1 MNKDVIYIEPEDD
14 ITDII
19 NRLKSAK
26 KKVVALVPPKKA
38 GVLKSS
44 VNAKL
49 ITKAAK
55 QSEKVAV
62 IITSDPS
69 LIKIVSLAGLPIAKN
84 LESRPVTPSEL
95 IDRAKKRV
103 EKEKEEEIVEEAEEP
118 EEETIDEPEKKEKSE
133 EDIELNSEEVDD
145 MEDEEKEKK
154 KKKGVKIPSF
164 DKYRKFIL
172 IGVGVLVIAI
182 VGVLAVVFNA
192 AGKADISVIVKTTDH
207 GFSEAVSLVK
217 NEADAKPEEGKLYLE
232 KVSFDGEST
241 TEFEATGQRNDGE
254 RASGTI
260 IASYAFHSSDD
271 GNIVIPAG
279 TVFVAINAG
288 KNYISQA
295 DATIANPD
303 NCKKV
308 DYVSGCSGSAKVAVV
323 AEAGGAAYNIGADTF
338 QSSYK
343 PNEISAK
350 NESGFSGGTDKFVK
364 YVTDKDI
371 ENAKQSLSM
380 DPDAK
385 AKLLDTIKDD
395 VTAIEA
401 SFKIETGDVVSTP
414 KVNEVVEEG
423 KKAQLKAKSTYSI
436 FAVDNAQIEKFIR
449 KKAGADVSDDMKI
462 YSLGKPFFERFV
474 DDANNY
480 TAKIKTT
487 YKTGPI
493 VSEAEIMEKSK
504 GKKIGEVRALL
515 ESING
520 VKSVDITTNFMWVH
534 SIPND
539 ENKITIKLDVEE

>member
-84 LESRPVTPSEL
+84 LESRPITPGEL

-103 EKEKEEEIVEEAEEP
+103 EKEKEEEIVEEADEP
-118 EEETIDEPEKKEKSE
+118 EEEIIDEPKKKEKSE
-133 EDIELNSEEVDD
+133 EDIELNSEEI
-145 MEDEEKEKK
+145 EDEEGEKEKK

-172 IGVGVLVIAI
+172 IGVGVLIIAI

-207 GFSEAVSLVK
+207 GFSEGVSLVK

-241 TEFEATGQRNDGE
+241 TEFEATGKRNDGE
-254 RASGTI
+254 KASGTLT
-260 IASYAFHSSDD
+260 ASVTFASSSD
-271 GNIVIPAG
+271 GNITIPAG
-279 TVFVAINAG
+279 SAFSAGG
-288 KNYISQA
+288 KNYFSQA
-295 DATIANPD
+295 DVTIANPGS
-303 NCKKV
+303 CKKEDYDSRKCVNDV
-308 DYVSGCSGSAKVAVV
+308 DFTVV
-323 AEAGGAAYNIGADTF
+323 AEAGGAAYNIESGNSFVNNYVGSVTN
-338 QSSYK
+338 K
-343 PNEISAK
+343 
-350 NESGFSGGTDKFVK
+350 SGFSGGTDKIVK
-364 YVTDKDI
+364 YVTDKDV

-436 FAVDNAQIEKFIR
+436 FAVDNSQIEKFIK
-449 KKAGADVSDDMKI
+449 KKADADVPEGMKI

-504 GKKIGEVRALL
+504 GKKIGEVRAQL

>member
-62 IITSDPS
+62 IVTSDPS

-84 LESRPVTPSEL
+84 LESRPITPNEL

-103 EKEKEEEIVEEAEEP
+103 EKEKEEEIVEEAEEA

-133 EDIELNSEEVDD
+133 DDIELNSEEVEGEE
-145 MEDEEKEKK
+145 EDKEKK

-164 DKYRKFIL
+164 DKYRKYIL

-192 AGKADISVIVKTTDH
+192 AGKAEISVKVKTTDH
-207 GFSEAVSLVK
+207 GFAESVSLVK

-254 RASGTI
+254 KASGTLT
-260 IASYAFHSSDD
+260 ASVTFKTSNDA
-271 GNIVIPAG
+271 GITIPAG
-279 TVFVAINAG
+279 SAFSAGG
-288 KNYISQA
+288 KNYFSTA
-295 DATIANPD
+295 DVTIANPD
-303 NCKKV
+303 DCKKADYNAGKCVNNV
-308 DYVSGCSGSAKVAVV
+308 DFTVV
-323 AEAGGAAYNIGADTF
+323 AEAGGAAYNIEAGNSFVNNYVGSVTNKA
-338 QSSYK
+338 
-343 PNEISAK
+343 
-350 NESGFSGGTDKFVK
+350 GFSGGTDKVVK
-364 YVTDKDI
+364 YVTDKDV
-371 ENAKQSLSM
+371 ETAKQSLSM

-395 VTAIEA
+395 VTAIES

-436 FAVDNAQIEKFIR
+436 FAVDNTQIEKFIK
-449 KKAGADVSDDMKI
+449 KKAGADVAEGMKI

-474 DDANNY
+474 DDENNY
-480 TAKIKTT
+480 SAKIKTT

-493 VSEAEIMEKSK
+493 ISEAEIMEKSK

-520 VKSVDITTNFMWVH
+520 VGSVDITTNFMWVH

-539 ENKITIKLDVEE
+539 ENKITIKLDVGE

>member
-118 EEETIDEPEKKEKSE
+118 EEETIDEPEKQEKSE

-172 IGVGVLVIAI
+172 IGVGVLIIAI

-207 GFSEAVSLVK
+207 GFSEGVSLVK

-254 RASGTI
+254 KASGTLT
-260 IASYAFHSSDD
+260 ASVTFKASSDS
-271 GNIVIPAG
+271 GIVIPAG
-279 TVFVAINAG
+279 SAFSAGG
-288 KNYISQA
+288 KNYFSQA
-295 DATIANPD
+295 DVTIANPD
-303 NCKKV
+303 DCKKADYTSGKCVNNV
-308 DYVSGCSGSAKVAVV
+308 DFTVV
-323 AEAGGAAYNIGADTF
+323 AEAGGAAYNIEAGNSFVNNYVGSVTNKA
-338 QSSYK
+338 
-343 PNEISAK
+343 
-350 NESGFSGGTDKFVK
+350 GFSGGTDKMVK
-364 YVTDKDI
+364 YVTDKDV
-371 ENAKQSLSM
+371 ETAKQSLSM

-395 VTAIEA
+395 VTAIES

-436 FAVDNAQIEKFIR
+436 FAVDNVQIEKFIK
-449 KKAGADVSDDMKI
+449 KKAGADVSDGMKI